1 MKYINREFNR
11 FLIVGAINTLTG
23 YILYVS
29 LLAITSYTL
38 SYTISYILGIFIS
51 YYLNSR
57 FVFRTEL
64 KLTKAVQYPLVYLA
78 QYVLGIILLRVFVEL
93 LGVSQ
98 ILSPA
103 LIILITVP
111 VTYLLNKLILKGR
124 DGS

>member
-23 YILYVS
+23 YVLYVA

-38 SYTISYILGIFIS
+38 SYTISYVLGIFIS

-64 KLTKAVQYPLVYLA
+64 KLTKAIQYPLVYLA

-93 LGVSQ
+93 LGVSEV
-98 ILSPA
+98 LSPA

-124 DGS
+124 NP

>member
-1 MKYINREFNR
+1 
-11 FLIVGAINTLTG
+11 LIVGAINTLTG